1 MASVQPYGKPIV
13 PDPFASESKASDAKG
28 FGIALD
34 SYPELHGHDGAEILV
49 EMARRGDIDPWN
61 LDLTAVADQYLLT
74 VQQLKASDLRITGKV
89 LLYLAILLRMK
100 SDILT
105 HGAAY
110 FLEGDVSED
119 YLEAS
124 DNDPFAELPLPN
136 VVSLETVLKRR
147 TNIKQPR
154 IRPVTLFDLMTE
166 LKKIETLENR
176 QAMKLALTKMERR
189 RSNVTDLANWTVDD
203 IETMAHEEFVEDT
216 LDAVSD
222 AIETHLSHGQLVAL
236 EGLVA
241 ELRMDR
247 ITVFLALLFL
257 AARTELTLHQPNFYG
272 PLMVQKSVPE
282 AAEAEEVPLTSNAY

>member
-1 MASVQPYGKPIV
+1 LASVQPYGNPIV
-13 PDPFASESKASDAKG
+13 PDPNPNGVESG
-28 FGIALD
+28 LVLALEAH
-34 SYPELHGHDGAEILV
+34 PELQGHDGVEILV
-49 EMARRGDIDPWN
+49 DMARRGDIDPWN

-74 VQQLKASDLRITGKV
+74 VQQLKASDLRLTGKV

-110 FLEGDVSED
+110 FLDATED
-119 YLEAS
+119 YLEA
-124 DNDPFAELPLPN
+124 DQDDPFADLPLPN

-154 IRPVTLFDLMTE
+154 IRPVTLFDLISE
-166 LKKIETLENR
+166 LQKIETLENR
-176 QAMKLALTKMERR
+176 QAMKQALTKMERR
-189 RSNVTDLANWTVDD
+189 RSQVTDLANWTVDD

-216 LDAVSD
+216 LDTVSD
-222 AIETHLSHGQLVAL
+222 AIEAHLGDGQLVAL

-257 AARTELTLHQPNFYG
+257 AARTELVLHQPDFYG
-272 PLMVQKSVPE
+272 PLMVQKSVAPVVE
-282 AAEAEEVPLTSNAY
+282 NFLA